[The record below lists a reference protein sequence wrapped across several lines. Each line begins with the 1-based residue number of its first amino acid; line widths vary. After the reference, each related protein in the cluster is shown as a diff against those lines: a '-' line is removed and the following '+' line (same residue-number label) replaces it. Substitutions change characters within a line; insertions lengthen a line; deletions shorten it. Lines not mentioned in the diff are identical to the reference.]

1 MLGSAESILY
11 TSSHFILTPVFWRF
25 YYPYST
31 KEETQTLRSE
41 KNFHLEKSR
50 REKSKAGEIHIC
62 LAPNSCSSPLN

>member
-41 KNFHLEKSR
+41 KNFHLGGR
-50 REKSKAGEIHIC
+50 RAKLGRSTSVWLPTPALHH
-62 LAPNSCSSPLN
+62 